1 MKNALSA
8 NKSLARLLSALLTLV
23 SCSLSAQREADC
35 FVIGYCDY
43 FLFHGCNIP
52 YGSSIYKFNEAGIEE
67 IIEPAGL
74 NLSTDYSRAAF
85 SDKHT
90 GDLLFASNGWRLV
103 NRSGQVLAHKLW
115 RNDIPHPQDTP
126 DTTGVL
132 NSLGPLFLN
141 DPGDDTKAYLFYG
154 QYRRGTFPGIGPA
167 KVDVLFTYAYLD
179 IPTQSLIS
187 KGNVILTDTTAPGD
201 MSACRHANGRDWWL
215 FKSGRNENEVYVGLL
230 NPQGIQMQKRILP
243 GVYDSLQISTF
254 SYFNQNGDKY
264 IHYSG
269 SNRRRVYA
277 FDFDRC
283 SGELSNMVVHDLKDS
298 IRSGDW
304 TASTIS
310 GDGSKFYFRRSSL
323 PLGVAGTGGI
333 FQLDLNTGEVHKIIS
348 TISTAQQLTP
358 NYKEILLGDRI
369 IYSIEL
375 DSVIQTLS
383 KIKNPNL
390 AGSQCEVVRHTDT
403 VLNVPNFI
411 SPSTFA
417 NFRLGKLVGSPCDT
431 IVSSINDELKVKSVK
446 LFPNPT
452 QDLLNIELSGE
463 LDQHVHFAIYSM
475 QGQLIENGF
484 FKGIKYTIDL
494 HSKQI
499 NAGLYIIRLIVEN
512 QMNYT
517 KKFVYEKP

>member
-1 MKNALSA
+1 MKNRFLFICLFAHYILI
-8 NKSLARLLSALLTLV
+8 
-23 SCSLSAQREADC
+23 AQREADC
-35 FVIGYCDY
+35 LAVGYCDY
-43 FLFHGCNIP
+43 FLFHGCNTP

-85 SDKHT
+85 SDKNT

-115 RNDIPHPQDTP
+115 RSDIPHPQDTP

-141 DPGDDTKAYLFYG
+141 DPRDDTKAYLFYG
-154 QYRRGTFPGIGPA
+154 QYRRGTFPGIGTA

-187 KGNVILTDTTAPGD
+187 KNNVILTDTTAPGD

-215 FKSGRNENEVYVGLL
+215 FKSGRNENEVYVGIL

-283 SGELSNMVVHDLKDS
+283 SGELGNMVVHDLKDS

-323 PLGVAGTGGI
+323 PIGVPGTGGI
-333 FQLDLNTGEVHKIIS
+333 FQVDLNSGEINKVIVKG
-348 TISTAQQLTP
+348 TLQLTP
-358 NYKEILLGDRI
+358 NYKEILFGDRI
-369 IYSIEL
+369 IVDVAT
-375 DSVIQTLS
+375 DSVIQTYGV
-383 KIKNPNL
+383 IKNINQSVSNL
-390 AGSQCEVVRHTDT
+390 ELILHADT

-417 NFRLGKLVGSPCDT
+417 NFRLGKIAGSPCDT
-431 IVSSINDELKVKSVK
+431 IVSNVPTIQTRVVNINLYPNPARDILHIEFP
-446 LFPNPT
+446 FPNGKPY
-452 QDLLNIELSGE
+452 QISILDMMGKLVYRSSMDAEGGSLS
-463 LDQHVHFAIYSM
+463 LA
-475 QGQLIENGF
+475 QLGLV
-484 FKGIKYTIDL
+484 K
-494 HSKQI
+494 
-499 NAGLYIIRLIVEN
+499 GLYVLQAQRDGKGYSRRFVVE
-512 QMNYT
+512 
-517 KKFVYEKP
+517 